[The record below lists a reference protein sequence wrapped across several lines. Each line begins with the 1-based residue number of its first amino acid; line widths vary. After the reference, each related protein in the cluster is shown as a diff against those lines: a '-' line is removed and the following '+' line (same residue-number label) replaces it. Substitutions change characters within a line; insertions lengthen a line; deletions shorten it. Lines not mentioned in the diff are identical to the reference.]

1 MKNLVIAVDGPA
13 GAGKSTIAK
22 LIAEKLNI
30 NYIDTGAMYRA
41 ITYKCLQNNIDI
53 NNEEEVIKIA
63 KDCEIDFKDNN
74 IYLNGEILKDEI
86 RTMEVSNNVSNVAK
100 IKEVRYLMV
109 DVQRNIGKVSSVILD
124 GRDIGSYVFPNA
136 DYKFFLVATPEER
149 GKRRYK
155 ELVNKGYDVNLEEI
169 ISDIIKRDEIDSN
182 REFAPLV
189 KADDAIE
196 ISKVTTLKATK
207 LTENLYKC
215 GFPTNSLDKYL
226 NIFEAIG
233 KDVVIVDNDEIKVE
247 KKSI

>member
-41 ITYKCLQNNIDI
+41 ITYKCLQNNTDT
-53 NNEEEVIKIA
+53 NNEKEVISIA

-109 DVQRNIGKVSSVILD
+109 DVQRNIGKINSVILD

-169 ISDIIKRDEIDSN
+169 INDIIKRDEIDSN

-196 ISKVTTLKATK
+196 IDTT
-207 LTENLYKC
+207 
-215 GFPTNSLDKYL
+215 G
-226 NIFEAIG
+226 
-233 KDVVIVDNDEIKVE
+233 
-247 KKSI
+247 KSINEVVQSVLSKINI

>member
-1 MKNLVIAVDGPA
+1 
-13 GAGKSTIAK
+13 
-22 LIAEKLNI
+22 
-30 NYIDTGAMYRA
+30 
-41 ITYKCLQNNIDI
+41 
-53 NNEEEVIKIA
+53 
-63 KDCEIDFKDNN
+63 
-74 IYLNGEILKDEI
+74 
-86 RTMEVSNNVSNVAK
+86 MEVSNNVSNVAK

-124 GRDIGSYVFPNA
+124 GRDIGSYVFPKA

-196 ISKVTTLKATK
+196 IDTT
-207 LTENLYKC
+207 
-215 GFPTNSLDKYL
+215 G
-226 NIFEAIG
+226 
-233 KDVVIVDNDEIKVE
+233 
-247 KKSI
+247 KSINEVVQSVLSKINI

>member
-22 LIAEKLNI
+22 LIADKLNI

-41 ITYKCLQNNIDI
+41 ITYKCLQNHIDI

-63 KDCEIDFKDNN
+63 KSCEIDFKDNN
-74 IYLNGEILKDEI
+74 IYLNKEILKDEI

-109 DVQRNIGKVSSVILD
+109 DIQRNIGKINSVILD

-155 ELVNKGYDVNLEEI
+155 ELIDKGYDVNLEEI
-169 ISDIIKRDEIDSN
+169 ITDIIKRDEIDSN

-189 KADDAIE
+189 KASDAIE
-196 ISKVTTLKATK
+196 IDTT
-207 LTENLYKC
+207 
-215 GFPTNSLDKYL
+215 G
-226 NIFEAIG
+226 
-233 KDVVIVDNDEIKVE
+233 
-247 KKSI
+247 KSIDEVVNSVLSKINI

>member
-1 MKNLVIAVDGPA
+1 
-13 GAGKSTIAK
+13 
-22 LIAEKLNI
+22 
-30 NYIDTGAMYRA
+30 
-41 ITYKCLQNNIDI
+41 
-53 NNEEEVIKIA
+53 
-63 KDCEIDFKDNN
+63 
-74 IYLNGEILKDEI
+74 
-86 RTMEVSNNVSNVAK
+86 MEVSNNVSNVAK

-196 ISKVTTLKATK
+196 IDTTGNSINEVVQSVLSKI
-207 LTENLYKC
+207 
-215 GFPTNSLDKYL
+215 
-226 NIFEAIG
+226 NI
-233 KDVVIVDNDEIKVE
+233 
-247 KKSI
+247 

>member
-169 ISDIIKRDEIDSN
+169 ISDIIKRDEIDTLLSDIIKRDYIDSN
-182 REFAPLV
+182 REVDPLRM
-189 KADDAIE
+189 ADDAIE
-196 ISKVTTLKATK
+196 IDTT
-207 LTENLYKC
+207 
-215 GFPTNSLDKYL
+215 G
-226 NIFEAIG
+226 
-233 KDVVIVDNDEIKVE
+233 
-247 KKSI
+247 KSINEVVQSVLSKINI

>member
-1 MKNLVIAVDGPA
+1 MRNLVIAVDGPA

-22 LIAEKLNI
+22 LISDKLNI

-53 NNEEEVIKIA
+53 NNEEEVINIA

-86 RTMEVSNNVSNVAK
+86 RTMEVSKNVSNVAK
-100 IKEVRYLMV
+100 IKEVRHLMV
-109 DVQRNIGKVSSVILD
+109 DIQRNIGKINSVILD

-155 ELVNKGYDVNLEEI
+155 ELINKGYNVNLDEI
-169 ISDIIKRDEIDSN
+169 ITDIVKRDEIDSN

-189 KADDAIE
+189 KANDAIE
-196 ISKVTTLKATK
+196 IDTTGKTINKVVESVLSKINV
-207 LTENLYKC
+207 
-215 GFPTNSLDKYL
+215 
-226 NIFEAIG
+226 
-233 KDVVIVDNDEIKVE
+233 
-247 KKSI
+247 

>member
-53 NNEEEVIKIA
+53 NNEKEVINIA

-74 IYLNGEILKDEI
+74 IYLNGEILTDEI

-136 DYKFFLVATPEER
+136 DYKFFLIATPEER
-149 GKRRYK
+149 GNRRYK

-169 ISDIIKRDEIDSN
+169 IKDIIKRDEIDSN

-189 KADDAIE
+189 KAEDAIE
-196 ISKVTTLKATK
+196 IDTT
-207 LTENLYKC
+207 
-215 GFPTNSLDKYL
+215 G
-226 NIFEAIG
+226 
-233 KDVVIVDNDEIKVE
+233 
-247 KKSI
+247 KSINEVVQSVLSKINI

>member
-1 MKNLVIAVDGPA
+1 MKNLVIAVDGRA

-53 NNEEEVIKIA
+53 NNEKEVINIA

-74 IYLNGEILKDEI
+74 IYLNGEILTDEI

-136 DYKFFLVATPEER
+136 DYKFFLIATPEER
-149 GKRRYK
+149 GNRRYK
-155 ELVNKGYDVNLEEI
+155 ELVNKGYNVNLEEI
-169 ISDIIKRDEIDSN
+169 IKDIIKRDEIDSN

-189 KADDAIE
+189 KAEDAIE
-196 ISKVTTLKATK
+196 IDTT
-207 LTENLYKC
+207 
-215 GFPTNSLDKYL
+215 G
-226 NIFEAIG
+226 
-233 KDVVIVDNDEIKVE
+233 
-247 KKSI
+247 KSINEVVQSVLSKINI

>member
-22 LIAEKLNI
+22 LIADKLNI

-41 ITYKCLQNNIDI
+41 VTYKCLQNNIDI
-53 NNEEEVIKIA
+53 NIEEEVINIA
-63 KDCEIDFKDNN
+63 KECDIDFKDNN
-74 IYLNGEILKDEI
+74 IYLNGNILKDEI

-109 DVQRNIGKVSSVILD
+109 DIQRNIGKMSSVILD

-149 GKRRYK
+149 GNRRYK
-155 ELVNKGYDVNLEEI
+155 ELINKGYDVNLEEI
-169 ISDIIKRDEIDSN
+169 IKDIIKRDEIDSN

-189 KADDAIE
+189 KAEDAIE
-196 ISKVTTLKATK
+196 IDTTGKNIDEVVNSVLSKI
-207 LTENLYKC
+207 
-215 GFPTNSLDKYL
+215 
-226 NIFEAIG
+226 NI
-233 KDVVIVDNDEIKVE
+233 
-247 KKSI
+247 